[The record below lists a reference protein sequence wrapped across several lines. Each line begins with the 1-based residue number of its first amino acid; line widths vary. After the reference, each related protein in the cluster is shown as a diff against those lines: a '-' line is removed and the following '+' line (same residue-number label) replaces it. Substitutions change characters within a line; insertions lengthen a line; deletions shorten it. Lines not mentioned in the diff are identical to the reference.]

1 LNPSLRT
8 GSPGTRMD
16 WARPGPPLGPSE
28 TPPPPPPS
36 RPRPPCRPPAVGVG
50 LRVLSGCSLPSHRLL
65 RLHSPPLVSGVGMNQ
80 GAAGQQA
87 AGGRTLRPAA
97 AAAAHRPA
105 AWHLLHLL
113 FGCPHTL
120 PSPPANA
127 AIACTGLS
135 PVRLCLPSPPACL
148 PSPAGT

>member
-1 LNPSLRT
+1 
-8 GSPGTRMD
+8 
-16 WARPGPPLGPSE
+16 
-28 TPPPPPPS
+28 
-36 RPRPPCRPPAVGVG
+36 
-50 LRVLSGCSLPSHRLL
+50 
-65 RLHSPPLVSGVGMNQ
+65 MNQ

-120 PSPPANA
+120 PSPPCKRGYRLYGAV
-127 AIACTGLS
+127 ACT
-135 PVRLCLPSPPACL
+135 PMPPLTACL
-148 PSPAGT
+148 PALSCRDLSTGDAIRIYSGHHKATTTCALNDSAIEGRDDG